1 MKYATRSLNHSTHNY
16 YSFYVTLQSRVT
28 VGKGLTGCKVGVFSR
43 EISQLPKYAYP
54 FFEKP
59 LKFIAHGHTF
69 HIRVFPISFRIK
81 KPLEAY
87 YDSDNIISHYQSRM
101 TNLGVFAELSYM

>member
-1 MKYATRSLNHSTHNY
+1 MTSGVTTSGLFYNFCFSDKLQNYSEAGQSLKYSIA
-16 YSFYVTLQSRVT
+16 FYQ
-28 VGKGLTGCKVGVFSR
+28 
-43 EISQLPKYAYP
+43 KYAYP

-59 LKFIAHGHTF
+59 PKFIAHGHTF

-87 YDSDNIISHYQSRM
+87 YDSDNIISHYQSWM